1 MDNKRKFPLILSSF
15 WLKILALLT
24 MTIDHLGFL
33 LPNYN
38 YDLSVVFRYIG
49 RLALPL
55 FCFMIAEGAIHTKSF
70 KKYALRLGIMASL
83 ISVAII
89 GSEVI
94 PFFKDNGFS
103 MRDQGIIFLDLLL
116 GATAVFCLRQKKWYI
131 KILAILPLAF
141 GVASFIAT
149 ALESCGCH
157 GLILWFPH
165 FMRTQYGWYAI
176 LMCIAFYFAI
186 PLSNLFISYLSGMTG
201 IDKENYKGS
210 NIERNAINII
220 SVIMLA
226 VVTLGFYGVAMLMPT
241 KYVFWDARMQL
252 FAIVSGAFILLYN
265 GLRGYNKKWFQYGSY
280 LYYPLHM
287 AVLYLI
293 FSLL

>member
-1 MDNKRKFPLILSSF
+1 MFPLILSGF

-116 GATAVFCLRQKKWYI
+116 GATAVFCLRQNKWYI

-141 GVASFIAT
+141 GAASFIAT

-157 GLILWFPH
+157 GLILWFPY

-176 LMCIAFYFAI
+176 LMCIMFYFAI

-226 VVTLGFYGVAMLMPT
+226 VVTLAFYGVAMLMPT

>member
-116 GATAVFCLRQKKWYI
+116 GATAVYCLRQKKWYI

-157 GLILWFPH
+157 GLILWFPY

>member
-55 FCFMIAEGAIHTKSF
+55 FCFMIAEGAIHTKRF

-157 GLILWFPH
+157 GLILWFPY

-226 VVTLGFYGVAMLMPT
+226 VVTLAFYGVAMLMPT
-241 KYVFWDARMQL
+241 KYVFWDAKMQL